1 MTPSIVLADGI
12 VCVSVLPQNECLIER
27 PYDGPSKKLLAYM
40 KENSVSEWQGFAPI
54 G

>member
-1 MTPSIVLADGI
+1 MRVFVL
-12 VCVSVLPQNECLIER
+12 LQEECLVDR

-40 KENSVSEWQGFAPI
+40 KENSVSEWQGYAKI